1 MRNDNRHSRGGRPK
15 KPTEECRLFSVT
27 VKFTAA
33 ELATLKEA
41 ELKSGIPRASLIRE
55 FALKGNVRPRVTP
68 EEVDLLKQLVQQ
80 LRGLGGNLNTIAK
93 NLLIGNSPADP
104 NQTADCI
111 RNLREIINSYKQKLV

>member
-1 MRNDNRHSRGGRPK
+1 MRNDNRHSRGGRPR

-68 EEVDLLKQLVQQ
+68 EEVELLKQLVHQ

>member
-1 MRNDNRHSRGGRPK
+1 MRNDNNHSRGGRPR
-15 KPTEECRLFSVT
+15 KPTEERRQFSVT
-27 VKFTAA
+27 VK
-33 ELATLKEA
+33 LKEA

-68 EEVDLLKQLVQQ
+68 EEVELLKQLVHQ